1 MKSSLVE
8 AGESP
13 EAASSRRAV
22 HDKGQV
28 EGELLGYAREVD
40 AEDEAAR
47 RLKTQQQQQLQQ
59 QQQQAPVT
67 KGPRPPAPGT
77 LARLDSEPQTPS
89 VGAAVVLGTETER
102 SFPLGSHPVHP
113 QHGGSE
119 GTGPDAAET
128 GQLGGSNSS
137 AGGPVATDG
146 VRAGEVPQ
154 ASSGDGQSAAARRP
168 PPVEDKVPRRA
179 AEEQA
184 VGNGPGAY
192 QKLSS
197 GTPSGVGQ

>member
-1 MKSSLVE
+1 MPGQVKSSLVE

-40 AEDEAAR
+40 ADDEAAR
-47 RLKTQQQQQLQQ
+47 RAQEQFKKQQ
-59 QQQQAPVT
+59 QQQQQAAPVT

-102 SFPLGSHPVHP
+102 SFPLGSHPVH
-113 QHGGSE
+113 QSGH
-119 GTGPDAAET
+119 
-128 GQLGGSNSS
+128 
-137 AGGPVATDG
+137 ATDG
-146 VRAGEVPQ
+146 ARAREVPQ
-154 ASSGDGQSAAARRP
+154 TRAGDAQSAAE
-168 PPVEDKVPRRA
+168 EDKVLRRA
-179 AEEQA
+179 TEGQA
-184 VGNGPGAY
+184 VANEAGAY
-192 QKLSS
+192 QNLSS